1 MFTLMTLMNIYRVS
15 KSINNMSKMEQF
27 KEDISMM
34 FFGRSVSLAK
44 AGNQC
49 VCCGKLATE
58 FRDEI
63 SKREYRISSL
73 CQHCQDEVF
82 AEPVED

>member
-1 MFTLMTLMNIYRVS
+1 MTLMNIWRVS
-15 KSINNMSKMEQF
+15 KNINNMSTMEQF
-27 KEDISMM
+27 KEDISMA
-34 FFGRSVSLAK
+34 FFGRSVSLAN

-49 VCCGKLATE
+49 VCCGKSATE

-73 CQHCQDEVF
+73 CQKCQDEVF
-82 AEPVED
+82 AEPIDG

>member
-1 MFTLMTLMNIYRVS
+1 
-15 KSINNMSKMEQF
+15 MSTMEQF
-27 KEDISMM
+27 QEDISMK

-49 VCCGKLATE
+49 VCCGKAATE

-63 SKREYRISSL
+63 SKREYQISSL

-82 AEPVED
+82 AQLPEED

>member
-1 MFTLMTLMNIYRVS
+1 
-15 KSINNMSKMEQF
+15 MEQY
-27 KEDISMM
+27 KEEISMA

-49 VCCGKLATE
+49 VCCGKSADT

-82 AEPVED
+82 AQLPEEDWKKLQKKLEVWAWVL

>member
-1 MFTLMTLMNIYRVS
+1 
-15 KSINNMSKMEQF
+15 MEQY
-27 KEDISMM
+27 KEEISMA

-49 VCCGKLATE
+49 VSCGKSADT

-82 AEPVED
+82 AQLPEEDWKKLQKKLEVWAWVL

>member
-1 MFTLMTLMNIYRVS
+1 
-15 KSINNMSKMEQF
+15 MSTMEQF
-27 KEDISMM
+27 QEDISMK

-49 VCCGKLATE
+49 VCCGKSATE

-63 SKREYRISSL
+63 SKREYQISSL

-82 AEPVED
+82 AQLPEED

>member
-1 MFTLMTLMNIYRVS
+1 
-15 KSINNMSKMEQF
+15 MSKLEQYQ
-27 KEDISMM
+27 EDISMA

-49 VCCGKLATE
+49 VCCGKNANT

-63 SKREYRISSL
+63 SKREYQISTL
-73 CQHCQDEVF
+73 CQQCQDEVY
-82 AEPVED
+82 AEPLDG

>member
-1 MFTLMTLMNIYRVS
+1 
-15 KSINNMSKMEQF
+15 MSKMEQY

-49 VCCGKLATE
+49 VCCGKSATE
-58 FRDEI
+58 FRDEV

-73 CQHCQDEVF
+73 CQTCQDEVF
-82 AEPVED
+82 CQLVDG

>member
-1 MFTLMTLMNIYRVS
+1 
-15 KSINNMSKMEQF
+15 MSKMEQF
-27 KEDISMM
+27 KEDISMA

-49 VCCGKLATE
+49 VCCGKSATE

-63 SKREYRISSL
+63 SKREYQITSL
-73 CQHCQDEVF
+73 CQKCQDEVF
-82 AEPVED
+82 AELVDG

>member
-1 MFTLMTLMNIYRVS
+1 
-15 KSINNMSKMEQF
+15 MSKMEQY
-27 KEDISMM
+27 KEEISMM

-49 VCCGKLATE
+49 VCCGKAATE

-82 AEPVED
+82 AQLPEED

>member
-1 MFTLMTLMNIYRVS
+1 MTLMNIWRVS
-15 KSINNMSKMEQF
+15 KNINNMSTMEQF
-27 KEDISMM
+27 KEDISMA
-34 FFGRSVSLAK
+34 FFGRSVSLAN

-49 VCCGKLATE
+49 VCCGKAATE

-73 CQHCQDEVF
+73 CQKCQDEVF
-82 AEPVED
+82 AEPIDG

>member
-1 MFTLMTLMNIYRVS
+1 MTLTNIYRSS
-15 KSINNMSKMEQF
+15 KSINNMSSMEQY
-27 KEDISMM
+27 KEEISMA

-49 VCCGKLATE
+49 VCCGKAATE

-63 SKREYRISSL
+63 SKREYQISSL
-73 CQHCQDEVF
+73 CQKCQDEVF
-82 AEPVED
+82 AEPIDG

>member
-1 MFTLMTLMNIYRVS
+1 
-15 KSINNMSKMEQF
+15 MSNLEQYQ
-27 KEDISMM
+27 EDISMA

-63 SKREYRISSL
+63 SKREYHISSL
-73 CQHCQDEVF
+73 CQKCQDEVF
-82 AEPVED
+82 AEPIDG

>member
-1 MFTLMTLMNIYRVS
+1 
-15 KSINNMSKMEQF
+15 MSTMEQF
-27 KEDISMM
+27 QEDISMKL
-34 FFGRSVSLAK
+34 FGRSVSLAK

-49 VCCGKLATE
+49 VCCGKSATE

-82 AEPVED
+82 AQLPEED

>member
-1 MFTLMTLMNIYRVS
+1 
-15 KSINNMSKMEQF
+15 MSTMEQF
-27 KEDISMM
+27 QEEISMAW
-34 FFGRSVSLAK
+34 FGRSVSLAK

-49 VCCGKLATE
+49 VSCGKSATE

-63 SKREYRISSL
+63 SQREYAITTL

-82 AEPVED
+82 ADIEA

>member
-1 MFTLMTLMNIYRVS
+1 
-15 KSINNMSKMEQF
+15 MSKLDQYQEN
-27 KEDISMM
+27 ISIA

-49 VCCGKLATE
+49 VCCGKSATE

-63 SKREYRISSL
+63 SKREYQISTL
-73 CQHCQDEVF
+73 CQTCQDKVF
-82 AEPVED
+82 VEPIDG

>member
-1 MFTLMTLMNIYRVS
+1 
-15 KSINNMSKMEQF
+15 MSKMEQY

-49 VCCGKLATE
+49 VCCGKAATE

-63 SKREYRISSL
+63 SKREYQITSL
-73 CQHCQDEVF
+73 CQKCQDEVF
-82 AEPVED
+82 AELVDG

>member
-1 MFTLMTLMNIYRVS
+1 
-15 KSINNMSKMEQF
+15 MEQF
-27 KEDISMM
+27 KEDISMA

-49 VCCGKLATE
+49 VCCGKSATE

-63 SKREYRISSL
+63 SKREYQITSL
-73 CQHCQDEVF
+73 CQKCQDEVF
-82 AEPVED
+82 AELVDG

>member
-1 MFTLMTLMNIYRVS
+1 
-15 KSINNMSKMEQF
+15 MEQY

-49 VCCGKLATE
+49 VCCGKSADT

-82 AEPVED
+82 AQLPEEDWKKLQKKLVVSAWVL

>member
-1 MFTLMTLMNIYRVS
+1 LTNIYRTS
-15 KSINNMSKMEQF
+15 KSINNMSTLEQYQ
-27 KEDISMM
+27 EDISMK

-49 VCCGKLATE
+49 VCCGKLAIE

-73 CQHCQDEVF
+73 CQTCQDEVF
-82 AEPVED
+82 AQLPEED

>member
-1 MFTLMTLMNIYRVS
+1 MTLINIYRAS
-15 KSINNMSKMEQF
+15 KNINNNMTAMQQFQEQ
-27 KEDISMM
+27 ISMA

-49 VCCGKLATE
+49 VCCGKLANE

-63 SKREYRISSL
+63 SKREYHISSL
-73 CQHCQDEVF
+73 CQKCQDEVF

>member
-1 MFTLMTLMNIYRVS
+1 MTSMQ
-15 KSINNMSKMEQF
+15 QF
-27 KEDISMM
+27 QEDISMA

-63 SKREYRISSL
+63 SKSEYRISSL

-82 AEPVED
+82 AQLPEED

>member
-1 MFTLMTLMNIYRVS
+1 
-15 KSINNMSKMEQF
+15 MSQMEQF
-27 KEDISMM
+27 KEEMSMI

-49 VCCGKLATE
+49 VCCGKGATE

-63 SKREYRISSL
+63 SKREYQITSL
-73 CQHCQDEVF
+73 CQKCQDEVF
-82 AEPVED
+82 TELVDG

>member
-1 MFTLMTLMNIYRVS
+1 
-15 KSINNMSKMEQF
+15 MSNMEQF
-27 KEDISMM
+27 KEEMSMI

-49 VCCGKLATE
+49 VSCGKSADT

-63 SKREYRISSL
+63 SKREYAITTL

-82 AEPVED
+82 AEPIDG

>member
-1 MFTLMTLMNIYRVS
+1 
-15 KSINNMSKMEQF
+15 MEQF
-27 KEDISMM
+27 QEDISMK

-49 VCCGKLATE
+49 VCCGKNATE

-73 CQHCQDEVF
+73 CQHCQDEMF
-82 AEPVED
+82 DQLPEEDWKKLQKKLEVSVWVL

>member
-1 MFTLMTLMNIYRVS
+1 MTLMNIWRVS
-15 KSINNMSKMEQF
+15 KNINNMSTMEQF

-34 FFGRSVSLAK
+34 FFGRSVSLAN

-49 VCCGKLATE
+49 VCCGKSATE

-82 AEPVED
+82 AQLPDED

>member
-1 MFTLMTLMNIYRVS
+1 
-15 KSINNMSKMEQF
+15 MEQF
-27 KEDISMM
+27 QEDISMK

-49 VCCGKLATE
+49 VCCGKAATE

-82 AEPVED
+82 AQLPEEDWKKLQKKLEVCRWVL

>member
-1 MFTLMTLMNIYRVS
+1 
-15 KSINNMSKMEQF
+15 MSKMEQF
-27 KEDISMM
+27 QEDISMA

-49 VCCGKLATE
+49 VCCGKNATE

-63 SKREYRISSL
+63 SKREYQITSL
-73 CQHCQDEVF
+73 CQKCQDEAF
-82 AEPVED
+82 AELVDG